1 MTRRLLLCAVLLLT
15 ACSDGPAVRPPTGTD
30 TVIAVV
36 DRRGGFAASAEQ
48 WALPA
53 LTLYGDGTAV
63 TRGDDRGAL
72 LTGHRRTLST
82 AQIDA
87 LFRRADDAGILTDR
101 DYPQD
106 VTDAAT
112 LTVRL
117 TTTGGAYETT
127 VTQPSPGEGG
137 DRGEVIAFAEAAA
150 ASGVDAGE
158 YLPQRATVL
167 VVADSEDN
175 SDVRPWPL
183 DVPLSAMDGAPQRP
197 CHVVDGAT
205 LAPLLAEAGAARR
218 ETRWQAEGH
227 RVRLVVRPLLPH
239 ERNCA
244 DLD

>member
-1 MTRRLLLCAVLLLT
+1 MTRRLLLSAVLLLA
-15 ACSDGPAVRPPTGTD
+15 ACSDGPAARPPTGTD

-117 TTTGGAYETT
+117 TTTGGTYETT

-158 YLPQRATVL
+158 YLPQRAAVL

-183 DVPLSAMDGAPQRP
+183 DVPLAAMDGAPRRP

-205 LAPLLAEAGAARR
+205 LAPLLAEAGAARG

-239 ERNCA
+239 ERTCA